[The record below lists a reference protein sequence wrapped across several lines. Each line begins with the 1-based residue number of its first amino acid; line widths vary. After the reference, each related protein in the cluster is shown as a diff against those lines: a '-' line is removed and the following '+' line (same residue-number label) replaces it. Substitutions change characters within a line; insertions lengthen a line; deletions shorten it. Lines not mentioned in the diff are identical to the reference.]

1 MKTELSKISND
12 LNQGVINENE
22 ARSLLLGLLIV
33 SESILDDNDLMV
45 IEGVYG
51 YYKLY
56 QNKEFLMEGEL
67 FECHKRA
74 REIIDVYSR

>member
-33 SESILDDNDLMV
+33 SESILDDNNLMV

-56 QNKEFLMEGEL
+56 QNNDFLMEGEL

-74 REIIDVYSR
+74 REIIDNYSR